1 MIGIGR
7 RAKRHRR
14 FIRCGTAANV
24 ENEPCVG
31 DFDVRRCVSVAHAHN
46 FSIEDRFVE
55 FGGSLEIGHGEKVRD
70 RKPLHR
76 WHLIVLLLDLY
87 FVHRSLLLQS
97 GICSNNSITI
107 DDCLVTGSGAVLIRF
122 WLELKRLFVT
132 RQSTTIWWISGETR
146 LVSTS

>member
-55 FGGSLEIGHGEKVRD
+55 FGGSLEVGHGEKVCD

-87 FVHRSLLLQS
+87 FVPRSLQFQLILLQAVIIALS
-97 GICSNNSITI
+97 LTTAWSLSMTQVNSQ
-107 DDCLVTGSGAVLIRF
+107 AR
-122 WLELKRLFVT
+122 
-132 RQSTTIWWISGETR
+132 STLSQDAQ
-146 LVSTS
+146 LYVVNVSQNQAR